1 MTAFFLDKREG
12 RSQEVRTMDKR
23 IGFFEALCFT
33 FRKRS
38 STTGTLMWLL
48 CKLMCGKVAA
58 NARARCRT
66 VRGWGLARRGLRIKK
81 VLTLQFFKSIE
92 VSRH

>member
-12 RSQEVRTMDKR
+12 RSQEVITMDKR

-33 FRKRS
+33 FCKRS
-38 STTGTLMWLL
+38 STTGALMWLL

-58 NARARCRT
+58 NARARCKT
-66 VRGWGLARRGLRIKK
+66 VRGVG
-81 VLTLQFFKSIE
+81 
-92 VSRH
+92 VSKEGA